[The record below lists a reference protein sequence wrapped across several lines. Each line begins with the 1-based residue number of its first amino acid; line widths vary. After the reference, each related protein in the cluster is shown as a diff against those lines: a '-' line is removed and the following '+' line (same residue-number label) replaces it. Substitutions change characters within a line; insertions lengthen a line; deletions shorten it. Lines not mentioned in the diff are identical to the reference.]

1 MSVSSQLKCLL
12 CIRGRHLPAKA
23 HRRIRSSERLIRV
36 SILSAI
42 LVSCLSSFGQ
52 TVVTTG
58 AIRGLVADPTGA
70 MIANATVDAIHQQ
83 TGVSSSRRSN
93 REGLFAFP
101 ELPIGRYSIRVSAP
115 GFQTAEMKDVSVTV
129 GQIAPASFALHPG
142 AATQVMVVTAKTPTL
157 RTTDSTLSTII
168 DRENLNNLPLSGRRY
183 TDFALLTPNSTP
195 DGEAGLVSFAGE
207 QGGEDAGYANGNGA
221 NSFTLDGANATSNYF
236 GNARGGERVPY
247 VFGENAIQE
256 FQVAVSPYSAAYG
269 GGATGFLNTVT
280 KSGADDFH
288 GNAFYYNRN
297 SGTGANDAISK
308 ANGIPRP
315 VDILQQFGASV
326 GGPLVKQKA
335 WFFFDYEQQREK
347 DPISVINDG
356 FQGLTAADFG
366 VPQGTL
372 LPAPTATLPSPTS
385 LTLADVTLN
394 PSNPIY
400 LQQVSNA
407 LNAINTNIGTHSRYR
422 NDLALFTKVDY
433 QASSKDRLY
442 LSLNLNRFD
451 SPNGEI
457 TNTQTA
463 LFGISTLANSYVRDY
478 HASLGWTHAFS
489 ATLLSD
495 THASFSRD
503 DQYSTPTGYV
513 SPSLP
518 SILISA
524 GGGDD
529 ETGLLQIG
537 NAGFAGGR
545 TNEAQWELAQR
556 FDYLHGRHNFKF
568 GVEGNR
574 THVTDS
580 AFGGFDPDAAR
591 QNGTLGGTYFFSS
604 LVKFA
609 IGNYDTFSQASG
621 NPNFTFDVPYIG
633 FYAQDTWQIRSRL
646 TLDFGVREDFQIYPQ
661 PTENPAFPLT
671 GQFPNR
677 YQRLAPRFG
686 FAWQPAEKTV
696 VRGGFGVFYENF
708 NGLNYRN
715 SVISNGLPSQ
725 QATASTVFNPALP
738 PNQQSA
744 SIGPDGTKYGP
755 AFPNAITNSSF
766 FAGSPD
772 ISLVDPNFHDPYILQ
787 SSLQIEREI
796 LPETT
801 LSLGTM
807 WTHGVHLIS
816 SSAYDMNLIPPT
828 GVTNYFVCP
837 ANVQAPLD
845 AACSGGRTFT
855 APTLD
860 SGLLQEGRINAN
872 LGQIN
877 ALISPGINN
886 YNSFFVQLQRRFER
900 GLALQTAYTF
910 AHNNMSNGVD
920 FSNQFDFS
928 NTRGHYL
935 IDQRHRLTV
944 AAVYEPFASH
954 HFESGFARG
963 ALSNWTV
970 STVMQFA
977 SGRPYAALLDTACTS
992 SQNDPNNCDGAG
1004 SNINDSAANQSTAN
1018 SALGI
1023 NGSGPSPTVGLNS
1036 FFGPWTQQVDLGL
1049 ARRIPITERQQIT
1062 LQVQAFNLL
1071 NHANYYV
1078 QNGNGVNAIQYTPV
1092 GKTCGDAASN
1102 NQTCY
1107 LLPNAGPG
1115 GFQTLQIIN
1124 ALNGP
1129 RVLQFAFK
1137 WSF

>member
-1 MSVSSQLKCLL
+1 MRREIFHSKSVTAWGSLL
-12 CIRGRHLPAKA
+12 RTRRVAFRALAVLAACVLPLFA
-23 HRRIRSSERLIRV
+23 
-36 SILSAI
+36 
-42 LVSCLSSFGQ
+42 Q

-58 AIRGLVADPTGA
+58 SIRGQVIDPTGA
-70 MIANATVDAIHQQ
+70 VIPDAIVDVIQQ
-83 TGVSSSRRSN
+83 QSNVSSTSRSN
-93 REGLFAFP
+93 HDGIFVFP
-101 ELPIGRYSIRVSAP
+101 ALPVGQYSVKVGAH
-115 GFQTAEMKDVSVTV
+115 GFQTAEMKDVTVTV
-129 GQIAPASFALHPG
+129 GQSATANFKLQPG
-142 AATQVMVVTAKTPTL
+142 AASQVMLVTAKAPTL

-168 DRENLNNLPLSGRRY
+168 DRDNLNNLPLSGRRY
-183 TDFALLTPNSTP
+183 TDFSLLTPNSSP
-195 DGEAGLVSFAGE
+195 DGQAGLVSFAGE
-207 QGGEDAGYANGNGA
+207 QGGEDTGYANGNGA
-221 NSFTLDGANATSNYF
+221 NSFTLDGANSTSNYF

-280 KSGADDFH
+280 KSGADAFH

-297 SGTGANDAISK
+297 SGTGAKDAISK
-308 ANGIPRP
+308 ANGIPKP
-315 VDILQQFGASV
+315 TDILQQFGASV
-326 GGPLVKQKA
+326 GGPLLKQKA
-335 WFFFDYEQQREK
+335 WFFFDYEQQRHK
-347 DPISVINDG
+347 DPISVTNPG
-356 FQGLTAADFG
+356 FDDLGPASFGLPDDT
-366 VPQGTL
+366 V
-372 LPAPTATLPSPTS
+372 LPSPNGQLPVPGAVS
-385 LTLADVTLN
+385 APDPNSPV
-394 PSNPIY
+394 Y
-400 LQQVSNA
+400 LQQVA
-407 LNAINTNIGTHSRYR
+407 NAINTIQSNLGTHSRYA
-422 NDLALFTKVDY
+422 NDLALFSKIDY
-433 QASSKDRLY
+433 QASSEDRIY

-489 ATLLSD
+489 ANLLSD

-503 DQYSTPTGYV
+503 DQYSTPTGYM

-524 GGGDD
+524 GGGDG

-556 FDYLHGRHNFKF
+556 FDYVRGRHNLKF

-591 QNGTLGGTYFFSS
+591 QNGTLLGTYFFAS
-604 LVKFA
+604 LTNFA
-609 IGNYDTFSQASG
+609 LGQYDSFSQAAG

-633 FYAQDTWQIRSRL
+633 FYAQDTWQVRPRL
-646 TLDFGVREDFQIYPQ
+646 TLDFGIREDFQIYPQ
-661 PTENPAFPLT
+661 PKENPAFPLT
-671 GQFPNR
+671 GQFPNH

-686 FAWQPAEKTV
+686 YAWQAAEKTV
-696 VRGGFGVFYENF
+696 VRGGFGMFYENL

-715 SVISNGLPSQ
+715 SVIANGLPSQ
-725 QATASTVFNPALP
+725 QSSIFIGGGQNGS
-738 PNQQSA
+738 PNQWFPS
-744 SIGPDGTKYGP
+744 
-755 AFPNAITNSSF
+755 FPNRISNSSQF
-766 FAGSPD
+766 TSPN
-772 ISLVDPNFHDPYILQ
+772 ISLVDPHFHDPYILQ

-801 LSLGTM
+801 LSVGTM

-816 SSAYDMNLIPPT
+816 SSAYDMNLIRPSGT
-828 GVTNYFVCP
+828 TTYFVCP
-837 ANVQAPLD
+837 TAAEAPLD
-845 AACSGGRTFT
+845 AACSGGRQFS

-860 SGLLQEGRINAN
+860 SGLLQEGRINSN

-886 YNSFFVQLQRRFER
+886 YNSFFLQLQRRFQQ
-900 GLALQTAYTF
+900 GLAIQSAYTF
-910 AHNNMSNGVD
+910 AHNNMSNGID
-920 FSNQFDFS
+920 FSNQFNFS
-928 NTRGHYL
+928 NTRGPYL
-935 IDQRHRLTV
+935 IDQRHRLTI
-944 AAVYEPFASH
+944 AAVYAPFTGHRFDSR
-954 HFESGFARG
+954 FVQGS
-963 ALSNWTV
+963 LSNWTV

-992 SQNDPNNCDGAG
+992 SQNDQANCDGAG
-1004 SNINDSAANQSTAN
+1004 STINNSAANQSTAN

-1023 NGSGPSPTVGLNS
+1023 NGAGPSPTVGLNS
-1036 FFGPWTQQVDLGL
+1036 FYGPWTQQVDLGL
-1049 ARRIPITERQQIT
+1049 ARRIPLTEHQNIV
-1062 LQVQAFNLL
+1062 LQVQAFNLF
-1071 NHANYYV
+1071 NHPNYYV

-1092 GKTCGDAASN
+1092 GQTCGDGASN

-1107 LLPNAGPG
+1107 LVPNAGPG
-1115 GFQTLQIIN
+1115 GFKTLQIIN

-1129 RVLQFAFK
+1129 RVLQFSFK
-1137 WSF
+1137 WYF

>member
-1 MSVSSQLKCLL
+1 LAAAPLRSL
-12 CIRGRHLPAKA
+12 A
-23 HRRIRSSERLIRV
+23 RI
-36 SILSAI
+36 I
-42 LVSCLSSFGQ
+42 LVLATASALPVFAQ
-52 TVVTTG
+52 TVVTAGT
-58 AIRGLVADPTGA
+58 IRGLVTDPTGA
-70 MIANATVDAIHQQ
+70 VINDAIVDVVQQQ
-83 TGVSSSRRSN
+83 TGVSSTSRSN
-93 REGLFAFP
+93 HGGLFVFSA
-101 ELPIGRYSIRVSAP
+101 LPVGQYSVKVSAQ
-115 GFQTAEMKDVSVTV
+115 GFQTAEMKDVSVAV
-129 GQIAPASFALHPG
+129 GQATAADFVLHPG
-142 AATQVMVVTAKTPTL
+142 AATEVMLVTAKTPTL
-157 RTTDSTLSTII
+157 RTTDSTLSTIV
-168 DRENLNNLPLSGRRY
+168 DRDNLNSLPLSGRRY
-183 TDFALLTPNSTP
+183 TDFSLLTPNSTP
-195 DGEAGLVSFAGE
+195 DGQAGLVSFAGE
-207 QGGEDAGYANGNGA
+207 QGGEDTGYANGNGA

-280 KSGADDFH
+280 KSGADAFH

-297 SGTGANDAISK
+297 SATGANDAISK
-308 ANGIPRP
+308 ANGLPKP

-347 DPISVINDG
+347 NPISVINAG
-356 FQGLTAADFG
+356 FQGLDGTDFG
-366 VPQGTL
+366 VPDGTPL
-372 LPAPTATLPSPTS
+372 PTANASLPLPTS
-385 LTLADVTLN
+385 LTLADVTAN
-394 PSNPIY
+394 PTNPIY
-400 LQQVSNA
+400 LQQASNA
-407 LNAINTNIGTHSRYR
+407 LGAINSNLGTHSRYR
-422 NDLALFTKVDY
+422 NDLALFSKIDY
-433 QASSKDRLY
+433 QASTKDRLY

-457 TNTQTA
+457 TNNQTA

-478 HASLGWTHAFS
+478 HASLGWTHALS
-489 ATLLSD
+489 PTLLSE

-556 FDYLHGRHNFKF
+556 FDYLRGRHNFKF
-568 GVEGNR
+568 GIEGNR

-621 NPNFTFDVPYIG
+621 NPNFTFDVPYLG
-633 FYAQDTWQIRSRL
+633 FYAQDTWQVRPRL
-646 TLDFGVREDFQIYPQ
+646 TLDFGIREDFQIYPQ
-661 PTENPAFPLT
+661 PKENPAFPLT

-677 YQRLAPRFG
+677 FQRLAPRFG
-686 FAWQPAEKTV
+686 FAWQPDEKTV
-696 VRGGFGVFYENF
+696 VRGGLGMFYENF

-715 SVISNGLPSQ
+715 SVIANGLPSQ
-725 QATASTVFNPALP
+725 QATASTIFNPALA

-744 SIGPDGTKYGP
+744 SIGSDGTKYGP
-755 AFPNAITNSSF
+755 AFPNAINDAAF

-772 ISLVDPNFHDPYILQ
+772 ISLVDPSFHDPYVLQ
-787 SSLQIEREI
+787 SSLQVEREI
-796 LPETT
+796 FPDTT
-801 LSLGTM
+801 LSVGTM

-816 SSAYDMNLIPPT
+816 STAFDMNLIQPT
-828 GVTNYFVCP
+828 GTTTYFVCP
-837 ANVQAPLD
+837 AGAQGPLD
-845 AACSGGRTFT
+845 AACGGGRQFS

-860 SGLLQEGRINAN
+860 SGLLQEGRINPN

-877 ALISPGINN
+877 ALISPGLNH
-886 YNSFFVQLQRRFER
+886 YNSFFVQLQRRFEQ
-900 GLALQTAYTF
+900 GLALQSAYTF

-928 NTRGHYL
+928 NTRGPYL

-944 AAVYEPFASH
+944 AAVYEPFTGH
-954 HFESGFARG
+954 HFDSSLARG
-963 ALSNWTV
+963 AFSNWTI

-1004 SNINDSAANQSTAN
+1004 STINNSAANQSTAN

-1036 FFGPWTQQVDLGL
+1036 FDGPWTQQVDLGL
-1049 ARRIPITERQQIT
+1049 ARRIPITERQSIT
-1062 LQVQAFNLL
+1062 LQVQAFNLF

-1092 GKTCGDAASN
+1092 GQTCGDGASN

-1115 GFQTLQIIN
+1115 GFRTLQIIN
-1124 ALNGP
+1124 SLNGP